1 MAHAAIV
8 ASHQR
13 PLEKVCCG
21 SGGRRGGQRY
31 GCGSL
36 RTLARAFRRL
46 TKERRR
52 PCWSPRSLARHVR
65 HTASS
70 RAISFASSAPDTTR
84 TGSLRPGARCCNCC
98 SWVNIEGCFTPRRP
112 RLTAYAA
119 RKISSTLCPPDD
131 DFTPKPLPERS
142 MSNSTR
148 PPSSACT
155 CKTVPAVD
163 VTKEDTEENRWLS
176 PYRKSC
182 CPACRCSS
190 PRTDAPA
197 MVGVAQLLPVRV
209 TFSDAGS
216 RGDGERSR
224 GHPDRNSPD
233 PRRRRRK
240 SRPGSGRL
248 SAAGRTPEQLTR
260 LHGIE
265 GIGEDAVG
273 RLGAKPSIEG
283 QRSPRGPVVSREILF
298 QPGVSV

>member
-1 MAHAAIV
+1 MRFPQDAGSCVSSADERAAAAVLV
-8 ASHQR
+8 ASK
-13 PLEKVCCG
+13 P
-21 SGGRRGGQRY
+21 
-31 GCGSL
+31 
-36 RTLARAFRRL
+36 
-46 TKERRR
+46 
-52 PCWSPRSLARHVR
+52 ARHVR

-240 SRPGSGRL
+240 RGLDRAGFQQPGGRQSSSRDSTASRA
-248 SAAGRTPEQLTR
+248 SARTRWAG
-260 LHGIE
+260 
-265 GIGEDAVG
+265 
-273 RLGAKPSIEG
+273 LG
-283 QRSPRGPVVSREILF
+283 RSPRSKGSGLRAAPSSHGKSSSSQVYRSERPKVIRHATAGSSSATSR
-298 QPGVSV
+298 